1 VPGILLIRVL
11 FNVINERFAPW
22 PDITSNHPWSIVFIK
37 WWDEIRGAFIRN
49 WDDKGA
55 KYHIEQDA
63 QWLYCCLIKI
73 ERLLEVLEVIDHP
86 IRRPIRT
93 IMSGDNLSLK
103 GKINT
108 FLLIIGNHDIIL
120 PLTIDIKDRLIIGIA
135 IILFSSIL
143 NIGLQELWLHKV
155 ANLKRVE

>member
-1 VPGILLIRVL
+1 
-11 FNVINERFAPW
+11 
-22 PDITSNHPWSIVFIK
+22 
-37 WWDEIRGAFIRN
+37 
-49 WDDKGA
+49 
-55 KYHIEQDA
+55 
-63 QWLYCCLIKI
+63 
-73 ERLLEVLEVIDHP
+73 
-86 IRRPIRT
+86 
-93 IMSGDNLSLK
+93 MSGDNLSLK